1 MSVVDIHCHI
11 LPGLDDGSP
20 DMATSIA
27 MARLAVAAGI
37 STIIGTPHWI
47 EDEHETDPAQI
58 RQVTADLQLEL
69 NNQVIPITI
78 LPGHEALIC
87 PDLPN
92 RVKHGDVLTLAD
104 GGMYLLLELP
114 YEDLPTYVDD
124 VIFKLQLQGLIP
136 VLAHVERYA
145 YVRSDWHV
153 LDRWVRRGCLAQVNA
168 SSLDRTVGDDL
179 AQDLMD
185 RGLVSC
191 TATDAHDAVSRPPVV
206 LHHWFSDVSVAG
218 AAIRPFAGFSEMK
231 SGGESQ

>member
-20 DMATSIA
+20 DMATSIT

-37 STIIGTPHWI
+37 STVIGTPHWI
-47 EDEHETDPAQI
+47 EDEHETDPAVV
-58 RQVTADLQLEL
+58 RQTAKDLQAEL
-69 NNQVIPITI
+69 NNWAIPLTI
-78 LPGHEALIC
+78 FPGNEAFIC
-87 PDLPN
+87 PDLPD
-92 RVKHGDVLTLAD
+92 RVKKGDALTLAD
-104 GGMYLLLELP
+104 RGTHLLLELP

-153 LDRWVRRGCLAQVNA
+153 LERWVQRGCLAQVNA
-168 SSLDRTVGDDL
+168 SSLDGSRGDDL

-185 RGLVSC
+185 RGLIAC
-191 TATDAHDAVSRPPVV
+191 TATDAHDAVHRVPCSIFNEWGESLLAVM
-206 LHHWFSDVSVAG
+206 A
-218 AAIRPFAGFSEMK
+218 
-231 SGGESQ
+231 GGES